1 MSYADMAF
9 TEVLIKKLNVIKLN
23 VTKYNYLKLLED
35 ILMKKLTLIGAAFS
49 LALSS
54 TASFAYNDVTT
65 YEAYDLA
72 TSDPDTMILDVRTR
86 YEWGFVGH
94 PTGEALEGK
103 VVNISVMVVN
113 GEELSPNPYF
123 IEDVKKILADNPN
136 MKFITMCRS
145 GSRSK
150 VAAEMLDAAGIPA
163 SNMLKG
169 FEGGKDAFG
178 YRTVNGWKN
187 SNLPYAAACDGNGYE
202 RYKYYLNP
210 KGLMIPAQATH

>member
-1 MSYADMAF
+1 MMN
-9 TEVLIKKLNVIKLN
+9 KLS
-23 VTKYNYLKLLED
+23 
-35 ILMKKLTLIGAAFS
+35 LIGVAFS

-54 TASFAYNDVTT
+54 TATFAYNNVST
-65 YEAYDLA
+65 YDAYALA

-94 PTGEALEGK
+94 PTGAALEGK
-103 VVNISVMVVN
+103 VANISVMVVD
-113 GEELSPNPYF
+113 GEDLSPNKYF
-123 IEDVKKILADNPN
+123 IEDVKKILADKPN

-150 VAAEMLDAAGIPA
+150 VAAEMLEAAGIPA

-169 FEGGKDAFG
+169 FEGSKDVFG
-178 YRTVNGWKN
+178 NRSVNGWKN
-187 SNLPYAAACDGNGYE
+187 SNLPYDAACDGNGYA

-210 KGLMIPAQATH
+210 NGLMIPAQATH